1 MDNKKIGSHLFFSLD
16 EITKIKICH
25 MVAKEHPEVIEGRRR
40 LISVCILDSEEAAED
55 ATINHDD
62 AAFDEEY
69 GSGLVGTGVT
79 KRGGRYAGGFEVF
92 LSFVLYV

>member
-1 MDNKKIGSHLFFSLD
+1 MDNKNIGSRLFFSLD

-40 LISVCILDSEEAAED
+40 LISVYVLDSEEAAED
-55 ATINHDD
+55 ATINHYD
-62 AAFDEEY
+62 AAFDEED

-79 KRGGRYAGGFEVF
+79 KRGGRYAEGFEVF